1 MEEFV
6 EVKKASKALIYF
18 CDNIEPLDQWQ
29 KAVDLLRSM
38 DHMEKA
44 GVWGLMINP
53 NISNAQ
59 LSVRRTAYKRALKE
73 AEGVGTSQSSG
84 PLLEKG
90 GFDMEYVKDLLDSHI
105 MNKIAS
111 GVDPNVY
118 ENTNSDDLEGILAQ
132 MTALTAAMG
141 VLKGNMD
148 GAIGIKEKV
157 DGEIAGLKGRIG
169 EIEKVSY
176 VSKTDMDAAL
186 GAVRGSTNTR
196 MLEVESTIGSMA
208 ERIDETKAAVQVRMI
223 QSTLKDESTKAQFKL
238 LNESNEALGAKADG
252 LKLEVDGWKAESTE
266 NHTSIM
272 ELVAGFKEG
281 IDKMESKLAIEE
293 AARIAGDETNRLAL
307 EKEETARIAG
317 DEVNKL
323 ALEKEAVQLRALIA
337 AQDTSI
343 SANTFRMQQQFED
356 FKNTAVQP
364 GEGAAASTLIQP
376 SGAAAAVGWAV
387 RPTVNPPAAGRGRGA
402 VTRGDIAPIEDH
414 TREDSEKLKGAKSKL
429 DTGRGGS
436 RPNRMAVVDSSAS
449 KTAELLVPAAAGGAK
464 ASSMEAAEGLSTGSS
479 RGRSASPPRR
489 DAPTYWRNTSP
500 SPPETNQPRIPDPV
514 PNPNRSEYTPDD
526 PDQPIPTAG
535 FSRPSTMLEYLSRQ
549 FGT

>member
-1 MEEFV
+1 
-6 EVKKASKALIYF
+6 
-18 CDNIEPLDQWQ
+18 
-29 KAVDLLRSM
+29 
-38 DHMEKA
+38 
-44 GVWGLMINP
+44 
-53 NISNAQ
+53 
-59 LSVRRTAYKRALKE
+59 
-73 AEGVGTSQSSG
+73 
-84 PLLEKG
+84 
-90 GFDMEYVKDLLDSHI
+90 
-105 MNKIAS
+105 
-111 GVDPNVY
+111 
-118 ENTNSDDLEGILAQ
+118 
-132 MTALTAAMG
+132 
-141 VLKGNMD
+141 
-148 GAIGIKEKV
+148 
-157 DGEIAGLKGRIG
+157 
-169 EIEKVSY
+169 
-176 VSKTDMDAAL
+176 
-186 GAVRGSTNTR
+186 
-196 MLEVESTIGSMA
+196 
-208 ERIDETKAAVQVRMI
+208 
-223 QSTLKDESTKAQFKL
+223 
-238 LNESNEALGAKADG
+238 
-252 LKLEVDGWKAESTE
+252 
-266 NHTSIM
+266 M

-307 EKEETARIAG
+307 EKEEAARVAG

-323 ALEKEAVQLRALIA
+323 ALETAATHLRALIQ

-387 RPTVNPPAAGRGRGA
+387 RPTVNPPAAGRGRGLVVHNDPTTLEDHGA
-402 VTRGDIAPIEDH
+402 ADRARIEAAKDKPSRYGTGTRGPA
-414 TREDSEKLKGAKSKL
+414 AKPV
-429 DTGRGGS
+429 TGTG
-436 RPNRMAVVDSSAS
+436 D
-449 KTAELLVPAAAGGAK
+449 KTAAKKSSLDRPLVPAAAGGAK

-514 PNPNRSEYTPDD
+514 STPNRSEYTPDD

>member
-238 LNESNEALGAKADG
+238 LNESNEALRATADG
-252 LKLEVDGWKAESTE
+252 VRREVDGWKAESTE

-272 ELVAGFKEG
+272 ELVTGFKEG
-281 IDKMESKLAIEE
+281 TGNMESKLAIEE
-293 AARIAGDETNRLAL
+293 AARIAGDE
-307 EKEETARIAG
+307 
-317 DEVNKL
+317 VNKL
-323 ALEKEAVQLRALIA
+323 ALETAAAQLRALIA

-343 SANTFRMQQQFED
+343 SANTFRIRKEFED

-436 RPNRMAVVDSSAS
+436 RPNRLAVVDSSAT

-489 DAPTYWRNTSP
+489 NAPTHWRSTSP

-514 PNPNRSEYTPDD
+514 STPNRSEYTPDD